1 MKKSLCFAL
10 SCLLAV
16 SLSAIAPLVGSAAG
30 KNYSTDFNSANDLK
44 EWKMYQGDKDG
55 NNVEFDGYEVKNGM
69 MTPKKAGQ
77 ILGAVYTGSKYKNV
91 LIETSIDK
99 MARIEFCCDSDSP
112 WADKRFYVEVDFG
125 GAVLIRTGEDQEIA
139 SQLVSGLVSREQ
151 TEVKIRIYGKTIEVY
166 LNGGKTPSLKR
177 VDEDGTFTATEGYV
191 GIMTVWQNPSVDYF
205 RITELDENGMLNG
218 VDPITGKGSGT
229 TSKPS
234 TSSAP
239 KVSSV
244 PAPSSVPDASVT
256 EASSAEA
263 VSSELAEST
272 EAVSSEPAESAE
284 KSTADLASVIDSRV
298 AVDGNKENGG
308 LSGGAI
314 AAIIIAAV
322 IVIGG
327 GAAVLIFYLKRKNA
341 ADR

>member
-16 SLSAIAPLVGSAAG
+16 SLAAIAPLAGSAAE
-30 KNYSTDFNSANDLK
+30 KNYSTDFNSADDLK
-44 EWKMYQGDKDG
+44 DWRMQQADAEG
-55 NNVEFDGYEVKNGM
+55 NATDFDGYEIKDGM

-99 MARIEFCCDSDSP
+99 MARIEFCCDSASAWSDR
-112 WADKRFYVEVDFG
+112 RFYVEVDFG
-125 GAVLIRTGEDQEIA
+125 GAVLIRTGEDKEIA

-177 VDEDGTFTATEGYV
+177 VDEDGTFTATEGYI
-191 GIMTVWQNPSVDYF
+191 GIMTVWQNPSIDYF
-205 RITELDENGMLNG
+205 RITGLDENGMLNG
-218 VDPITGKGSGT
+218 VDPITGKASGT
-229 TSKPS
+229 TSKPPVS
-234 TSSAP
+234 SVTPSPSSAPKTSSAP
-239 KVSSV
+239 
-244 PAPSSVPDASVT
+244 APSSAPDASVT
-256 EASSAEA
+256 ENSSFEAASPETKESAVESA
-263 VSSELAEST
+263 AEST
-272 EAVSSEPAESAE
+272 PTTDSSAA
-284 KSTADLASVIDSRV
+284 
-298 AVDGNKENGG
+298 AVDGDKKSRG
-308 LSGGAI
+308 LSGGAV

-327 GAAVLIFYLKRKNA
+327 GAAGLMFYLKRKNS
-341 ADR
+341 ADQ